1 LGDKWQALA
10 RQAGWTADTCPRQ
23 ALMELLKRIGLPTQL
38 QQLGVAHEALQAVAA
53 QALEDNAHKTNPRA
67 ITQAD
72 YLQLLEDA
80 Y

>member
-1 LGDKWQALA
+1 
-10 RQAGWTADTCPRQ
+10 
-23 ALMELLKRIGLPTQL
+23 MELLKRIGLPTQL
-38 QQLGVAHEALQAVAA
+38 HQLGVAREALQAVAT